1 MKQKMGIDLD
11 DTAFDLVGALILFHN
26 ATYETKLTRADFYS
40 HKFEKVWGGTHEETI
55 RKIDYF
61 YETKYFSNMKPI
73 PGAIEVIHSLAQE
86 NYLEAITA
94 RPIIIKEKTERQVRT
109 YFENDF
115 DKIFH
120 SSNFF
125 TNVQN
130 DGTKLEICVREG
142 ISIMVE
148 DVLEYAL
155 QFANTGIRVLLFGNY
170 PWNQNGS
177 LPPNIIRV
185 KDWKGVLENS

>member
-1 MKQKMGIDLD
+1 MKPKIGIDLD
-11 DTAFDLVGALILFHN
+11 DTAFDLVGALIQFN
-26 ATYETKLTRADFYS
+26 NECYGTNLTRADFKS
-40 HKFEKVWGGTHEETI
+40 HRFEEVWGGTREETI

-61 YETKYFSNMKPI
+61 YETKYFSNMKPLL
-73 PGAIEVIHSLAQE
+73 GAVEVIHSLAQE

-94 RPIIIKEKTERQVRT
+94 RPTIIKEKTERQVQT
-109 YFENDF
+109 YFGNDF
-115 DKIFH
+115 DGIFH

-125 TNVQN
+125 TKLQN

-142 ISIMVE
+142 ISIMIE

-177 LPPNIIRV
+177 LPSNIIRV
-185 KDWKGVLENS
+185 KDWKEVLEN